1 MLDTGGR
8 AASRHASRHV
18 VTVDANNEIVH
29 GNRAITA
36 DTAFRLARYFGTT
49 ARFWLNLKARF
60 DLEEQRDR
68 LGRRL
73 EQEVVILERA
83 S

>member
-1 MLDTGGR
+1 MLEPGGR
-8 AASRHASRHV
+8 AASRHI

-36 DTAFRLARYFGTT
+36 DTVLRLARYFGTT